1 MSQDCCQPKVT
12 TMILA
17 CSGGSNVGQL
27 SNQAAV
33 ELTQEG
39 FGKLSCLAG
48 VGAHLSG
55 FVQSARDI
63 TELVVIDGCEVGCA
77 KGVLEQ
83 AEVPLRAYLVITD
96 LDIDKNKDMNLKR
109 DEIDRVKQ
117 AVRDLPSLSDSAP
130 IGSRSGAAG
139 SFCPWPPPIS
149 PPGTGTCSVGCDCS
163 SSDSGEPAGPGGPG
177 PPTCDCRQT

>member
-1 MSQDCCQPKVT
+1 MAQDCCQPTVT
-12 TMILA
+12 IMILA

-27 SNQAAV
+27 SNQAAI

-63 TELVVIDGCEVGCA
+63 PGLVVIDGCEVGCA

-83 AEVPLRAYLVITD
+83 AQVPLRGYLVVTALGIE
-96 LDIDKNKDMNLKR
+96 KNKDMNLKR
-109 DEIDRVKQ
+109 EEIDQVKE
-117 AVRDLPSLSDSAP
+117 AVRLAAAHRP
-130 IGSRSGAAG
+130 I
-139 SFCPWPPPIS
+139 
-149 PPGTGTCSVGCDCS
+149 
-163 SSDSGEPAGPGGPG
+163 
-177 PPTCDCRQT
+177 

>member
-1 MSQDCCQPKVT
+1 MSQDCCQPTVT

-27 SNQAAV
+27 SNQAAI

-63 TELVVIDGCEVGCA
+63 DALVVIDGCEVGCA
-77 KGVLEQ
+77 KKVLEHG
-83 AEVPLRAYLVITD
+83 EVPLRAYLVITA
-96 LDIDKNKDMNLKR
+96 LGIDKNKDMNLKR
-109 DEIDRVKQ
+109 DEIDRVKA
-117 AVRDLPSLSDSAP
+117 AVRRLQPN
-130 IGSRSGAAG
+130 
-139 SFCPWPPPIS
+139 
-149 PPGTGTCSVGCDCS
+149 
-163 SSDSGEPAGPGGPG
+163 SGEQAQPVAQATAACG
-177 PPTCDCRQT
+177 CRQT

>member
-1 MSQDCCQPKVT
+1 MAQDCCQHTVT

-39 FGKLSCLAG
+39 FGKFSCLAG

-55 FVQSARDI
+55 FVQSAKDI
-63 TELVVIDGCEVGCA
+63 PDLVVIDGCPVGCA
-77 KGVLEQ
+77 KGVLEH

-96 LDIDKNKDMNLKR
+96 LGIDKNKDMNLKR
-109 DEIDRVKQ
+109 EEIDRVKQ
-117 AVRDLPSLSDSAP
+117 AVRQLQADQGEQARP
-130 IGSRSGAAG
+130 
-139 SFCPWPPPIS
+139 
-149 PPGTGTCSVGCDCS
+149 
-163 SSDSGEPAGPGGPG
+163 GEPETV
-177 PPTCDCRQT
+177 TCDC

>member
-1 MSQDCCQPKVT
+1 MSKDCCQPTVT

-27 SNQAAV
+27 SNQVAI

-63 TELVVIDGCEVGCA
+63 DQLVVIDGCSMGCA

-83 AEVPLRAYLVITD
+83 AEVPLRSYLVVTD
-96 LDIDKNKDMNLKR
+96 LGIEKNKDMDLKR
-109 DEIDRVKQ
+109 DEIDRVKE
-117 AVRDLPSLSDSAP
+117 AVRRLQAN
-130 IGSRSGAAG
+130 
-139 SFCPWPPPIS
+139 
-149 PPGTGTCSVGCDCS
+149 
-163 SSDSGEPAGPGGPG
+163 SGEQAQTGGQG
-177 PPTCDCRQT
+177 TATCACRQS

>member
-1 MSQDCCQPKVT
+1 MSKDCCQTTVT

-27 SNQAAV
+27 SNQVAI

-63 TELVVIDGCEVGCA
+63 DALVVIDGCSMGCA
-77 KGVLEQ
+77 KAVLEH
-83 AEVPLRAYLVITD
+83 AEVPLRGYLVITD
-96 LDIDKNKDMNLKR
+96 LGIDKNKDMNLKR
-109 DEIDRVKQ
+109 EEIDQVKE
-117 AVRDLPSLSDSAP
+117 AVRRLQAN
-130 IGSRSGAAG
+130 
-139 SFCPWPPPIS
+139 
-149 PPGTGTCSVGCDCS
+149 
-163 SSDSGEPAGPGGPG
+163 SGEQAQPGGQRTANCG
-177 PPTCDCRQT
+177 CRQS

>member
-1 MSQDCCQPKVT
+1 MAADCCQPKIN

-27 SNQAAV
+27 SNQVAI

-63 TELVVIDGCEVGCA
+63 ENLVVIDGCEVGCA
-77 KGVLEQ
+77 KGVLEH
-83 AEVPLRAYLVITD
+83 AEVPLRGYMVITD
-96 LDIDKNKDMNLKR
+96 LGIDKNKDLNLKR
-109 DEIDRVKQ
+109 DEVGRVKE
-117 AVRDLPSLSDSAP
+117 AVRQLQAK
-130 IGSRSGAAG
+130 
-139 SFCPWPPPIS
+139 
-149 PPGTGTCSVGCDCS
+149 
-163 SSDSGEPAGPGGPG
+163 SGEQAQSGGQERA
-177 PPTCDCRQT
+177 TCGCRQS

>member
-1 MSQDCCQPKVT
+1 MAKDCCQPTVT

-27 SNQAAV
+27 SNQAAI

-63 TELVVIDGCEVGCA
+63 DNLVVIDGCEVGCA
-77 KGVLEQ
+77 KGVLDH
-83 AEVPLRAYLVITD
+83 AEVPLRGYLVITA
-96 LDIDKNKDMNLKR
+96 LGIDKNKDLNLKR
-109 DEIDRVKQ
+109 EEIDRVKE
-117 AVRDLPSLSDSAP
+117 VRNQMY
-130 IGSRSGAAG
+130 
-139 SFCPWPPPIS
+139 F
-149 PPGTGTCSVGCDCS
+149 
-163 SSDSGEPAGPGGPG
+163 
-177 PPTCDCRQT
+177 

>member
-1 MSQDCCQPKVT
+1 MGTDCCQPTVT

-27 SNQAAV
+27 SNQAAI

-39 FGKLSCLAG
+39 FCKLSCLAG

-63 TELVVIDGCEVGCA
+63 EALVVIDGCEVGCA
-77 KGVLEQ
+77 KKVLEH
-83 AEVPLRAYLVITD
+83 AEVPLRGYLVITA
-96 LDIDKNKDMNLKR
+96 LGIDKNRDMDLKR

-117 AVRDLPSLSDSAP
+117 AVRQLQPN
-130 IGSRSGAAG
+130 
-139 SFCPWPPPIS
+139 
-149 PPGTGTCSVGCDCS
+149 
-163 SSDSGEPAGPGGPG
+163 SGEQAQPVAPATAACG
-177 PPTCDCRQT
+177 CRQT